1 MIRIN
6 GGQYKRTILE
16 GPPDAE
22 TTRPI
27 TARVK
32 ESVFNLL
39 RGWFD
44 DAVVL
49 DLFAGVG
56 AIGLEAVSRGARE
69 VVMIEMDRRIGNILE
84 DNIRV
89 LNCEDRATLVRADAL
104 GPAAMAQAPKDCD
117 VIFVDPPYPMWEDEE
132 TRSRLIDLCARAVPM
147 MKTKSFLVLRTPIDW
162 IEGDV
167 IDGLDGPETHQYSL
181 DMFVHL
187 FVPSDHSNSETEEG

>member
-1 MIRIN
+1 MLRIN
-6 GGQYKRTILE
+6 GGQYKRTILQ

-32 ESVFNLL
+32 ESIFNLL
-39 RGWFD
+39 RGWFE

-69 VVMIEMDRRIGNILE
+69 VVMIEMDRRIGNILDE
-84 DNIRV
+84 NIRT

-104 GPAAMAQAPKDCD
+104 GPAAMAQAPKNCD

-132 TRSRLIDLCARAVPM
+132 TRSRLIDLCVRAVPM
-147 MKTKSFLVLRTPIDW
+147 MKAKSFLVLRTPFDW

-167 IDGLDGPETHQYSL
+167 IDGLEGPETHQYSP

-187 FVPSDHSNSETEEG
+187 FAPHSQPNPPSE

>member
-1 MIRIN
+1 M
-6 GGQYKRTILE
+6 
-16 GPPDAE
+16 
-22 TTRPI
+22 
-27 TARVK
+27 
-32 ESVFNLL
+32 
-39 RGWFD
+39 
-44 DAVVL
+44 L

-84 DNIRV
+84 DNIRT

-104 GPAAMAQAPKDCD
+104 GPAAMAQAPRDCD
-117 VIFVDPPYPMWEDEE
+117 VVFIDPPYPMWEDVE

-147 MKTKSFLVLRTPIDW
+147 MKSKSFLVLRTPIDW
-162 IEGDV
+162 VDGDS

-187 FVPSDHSNSETEEG
+187 FVPSAPSNTAVE

>member
-1 MIRIN
+1 MLRII
-6 GGQYKRTILE
+6 GGQYKRRILE
-16 GPPDAE
+16 GPPDAG

-49 DLFAGVG
+49 DIFAGVG

-84 DNIRV
+84 YNIRT

-104 GPAAMAQAPKDCD
+104 GPAALAQAPNNCD
-117 VIFVDPPYPMWEDEE
+117 VIFVDPPYVMWEEE
-132 TRSRLIDLCARAVPM
+132 ESRKRRIGRCGRAVVM
-147 MKTKSFLVLRTPIDW
+147 MKHESFLVLRTSIDW
-162 IEGDV
+162 IEEET
-167 IDGLDGPETHQYSL
+167 INGLEGPVSHQYSL

-187 FVPSDHSNSETEEG
+187 FVPHSKSDDASE